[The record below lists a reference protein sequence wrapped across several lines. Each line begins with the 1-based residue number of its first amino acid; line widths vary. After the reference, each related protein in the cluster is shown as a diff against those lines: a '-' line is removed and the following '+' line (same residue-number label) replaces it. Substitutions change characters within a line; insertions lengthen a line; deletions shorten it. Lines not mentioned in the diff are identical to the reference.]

1 MGVHLQLM
9 VNMVIIQFPGGG
21 EMTKRKKAI
30 IIISVI
36 IALIIASFILIL
48 NFLAHGKIVVFRD
61 KSPYDNVEVQIRGG
75 TGFFEF
81 TPMTGFDY
89 EVVVLRKNFIG
100 SSTLLSEE
108 FHYINDGSPLKGEA
122 VDVTWS
128 EDHVTVIVHYYESL
142 RNPKFICYYQSAE
155 D

>member
-1 MGVHLQLM
+1 
-9 VNMVIIQFPGGG
+9 
-21 EMTKRKKAI
+21 MTKRKKAI

-61 KSPYDNVEVQIRGG
+61 KSPYNNVEVQIRGR

-108 FHYINDGSPLKGEA
+108 FHYNNDGSPLGDA
-122 VDVTWS
+122 NVDVTWS
-128 EDHVTVIVHYYESL
+128 EDYVTVTIHGREARTRKFVCHY
-142 RNPKFICYYQSAE
+142 
-155 D
+155 